1 MEVNR
6 DDLKRVIE
14 EIDVLLLLAE
24 RGRKERKFFAWQMF
38 IWGMYG
44 FINLLFTLFNIQEK
58 IPGTLW
64 FHTVFV
70 AFFLSTITVAGLK
83 ASLLWFP
90 GYVLTVLVS
99 YFKNPTLT
107 VSFMVFIIAILSA
120 IIYGKL
126 SKWESRKPSLT
137 AYIGIFWGLIFGS
150 FWFNIAVLN
159 LDFGAYFNAWIAQ
172 LFSACIFISGVIMR
186 VLMIFGVILLFA
198 FPILLKM
205 GDFAYLTG
213 YTISALVLSSTG
225 LFYYLKR

>member
-1 MEVNR
+1 MNG
-6 DDLKRVIE
+6 DDLKKVIE
-14 EIDVLLLLAE
+14 EIDVLLFLAE
-24 RGRKERKFFAWQMF
+24 KGVKERKFFAWQMF
-38 IWGMYG
+38 VWGMYG
-44 FINLLFTLFNIQEK
+44 FINMLFTLFNIQEK

-70 AFFLSTITVAGLK
+70 AFFLSTIPVAGLK
-83 ASLLWFP
+83 ASLMWFL

-99 YFKNPTLT
+99 YSKNYSLT
-107 VSFMVFIIAILSA
+107 VLFMVFIITILSA

-150 FWFNIAVLN
+150 FWFNIGVLN
-159 LDFGAYFNAWIAQ
+159 LDFGAYLNAWIAQ
-172 LFSACIFISGVIMR
+172 LFSACIFISGVIIR

-213 YTISALVLSSTG
+213 YTVSALILSLTG
-225 LFYYLKR
+225 LSYYLKR